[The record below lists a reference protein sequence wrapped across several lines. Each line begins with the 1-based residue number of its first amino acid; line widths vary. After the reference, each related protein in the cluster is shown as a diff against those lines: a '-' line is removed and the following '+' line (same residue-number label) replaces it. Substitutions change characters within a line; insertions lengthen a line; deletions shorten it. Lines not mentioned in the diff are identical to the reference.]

1 MSRRLLLLPALF
13 LGGCAVGP
21 SYHRP
26 DPGAP
31 AVTRGQAA
39 PESASLAD
47 LGWWDLYHDPA
58 LDTLVRASLTGGFDA
73 RIAAARVQQ
82 ARALALEARGQL
94 FPGIGYAG
102 NADRGR
108 NTILGNPSPAGTGTT
123 GNGFDGYLAATWEFD
138 LWGRVRRL
146 DEAARDQYLA
156 TGQAQRGVWLSLVT
170 ETASDYFDLRE
181 LDEELAVTRD
191 ASNAFGES
199 LRLFDQRLR
208 GGIAS
213 RLETASAQAAQAAEA
228 AQVPLVERAI
238 AVQENALSVLLGRN
252 PGPIDRGAAL
262 SAPAA
267 PPQIPAGL
275 PSDLLERRPD
285 VKAAEYAAMATNAQ
299 IGATIGGFLPRIGLS
314 AIFGG
319 VSPRLQ
325 DLTSRKAEVWNVGA
339 SVTGPLFQAGTLH
352 GEYLQAKAAWELAK
366 LQYEQTALGAF
377 ADVADALV
385 TREKLEQ
392 SRLEQEREVAAYQ
405 EAVKVATERYKAGE
419 AGYFELLQAQEQL
432 YPAEITLARTRRDEL
447 VSVIDLYK
455 ALGGGWNLKDAA
467 AWSGSR

>member
-1 MSRRLLLLPALF
+1 MSRRSLLLLPALL

-21 SYHRP
+21 GYHRP
-26 DPGAP
+26 DVGAP
-31 AVTRGQAA
+31 AATRGQAA

-47 LGWWDLYHDPA
+47 LGWWELYRDPA
-58 LDTLVRASLTGGFDA
+58 LDALVRAALADGFDA

-82 ARALALEARGQL
+82 ARALALEARGPL
-94 FPGIGYAG
+94 FPGLGYAG

-108 NTILGNPSPAGTGTT
+108 NTILGNPSPSGTGAT
-123 GNGFDGYLAATWEFD
+123 GNGFDGYLAATWELD

-146 DEAARDQYLA
+146 DEAARDQYLESA
-156 TGQAQRGVWLSLVT
+156 QAQRGVWLSLVA
-170 ETASDYFDLRE
+170 ETASDYFQLLE

-191 ASNAFGES
+191 ASQAFGES
-199 LRLFDQRLR
+199 LRLFNQRLK

-213 RLETASAQAAQAAEA
+213 RLETASAQAAQASEA

-238 AVQENALSVLLGRN
+238 AAQENELSVLLGRN
-252 PGPIDRGAAL
+252 PGPIERGAAL
-262 SAPAA
+262 SAHAA
-267 PPQIPAGL
+267 PPAVPAGL
-275 PSDLLERRPD
+275 PSELLERRPD

-299 IGATIGGFLPRIGLS
+299 IGATIGSFLPRIGLS
-314 AIFGG
+314 ALFGG

-325 DLTSRKAEVWNVGA
+325 DITSRRAEVWNVGA
-339 SVTGPLFQAGTLH
+339 QVTGPIFQAGTLR

-366 LQYEQTALGAF
+366 LRYEQTALGAF
-377 ADVADALV
+377 ADVANALV
-385 TREKLEQ
+385 SRQKLEQ

-419 AGYFELLQAQEQL
+419 ASYYELLQAQEQL
-432 YPAEITLARTRRDEL
+432 FPAELTLARTRRDEL
-447 VSVIDLYK
+447 ISVVDLYK

-467 AWSGSR
+467 AWSGR

>member
-1 MSRRLLLLPALF
+1 MTMSRRLLLLPALL

-21 SYHRP
+21 TYRRP

-58 LDTLVRASLTGGFDA
+58 LDALVRASLTGGFDA

-108 NTILGNPSPAGTGTT
+108 NTILGNPSPAGTGAT
-123 GNGFDGYLAATWEFD
+123 GNGFDGYLAASWEFD

-156 TGQAQRGVWLSLVT
+156 TAQAQRGVWLSLVT
-170 ETASDYFDLRE
+170 ETATDYFQLLE

-213 RLETASAQAAQAAEA
+213 RLETASAQAEQAAEA

-238 AVQENALSVLLGRN
+238 AVQENALSVLLGRD

-262 SAPAA
+262 SAHAV
-267 PPQIPAGL
+267 PPEIPAGL
-275 PSDLLERRPD
+275 PSALLERRPD
-285 VKAAEYAAMATNAQ
+285 VKAAEYAAMPTNAQ

-319 VSPRLQ
+319 VSPRLRTSPRAGRRSGTSAPASPGPSSRPAPCTANISRPRPPGNSPSCS
-325 DLTSRKAEVWNVGA
+325 TSRRPWARSPMSRTPWSRARSSGSPGSSRSA
-339 SVTGPLFQAGTLH
+339 RSRPIRRRSRSPPSA
-352 GEYLQAKAAWELAK
+352 
-366 LQYEQTALGAF
+366 
-377 ADVADALV
+377 
-385 TREKLEQ
+385 TR
-392 SRLEQEREVAAYQ
+392 
-405 EAVKVATERYKAGE
+405 
-419 AGYFELLQAQEQL
+419 
-432 YPAEITLARTRRDEL
+432 PARRGISSCCRPRSSFTRRR
-447 VSVIDLYK
+447 SPSP
-455 ALGGGWNLKDAA
+455 APGGT
-467 AWSGSR
+467 S